1 LRWQNPPN
9 GGGGNYKVSS
19 TGSTRAHRKAGFTLV
34 EVIVVIVI
42 IAILAAI
49 GVPALTGYID
59 KAQDKKYIA
68 MARNYYVA
76 AKTVLTEAYSDDE
89 FTTEQ
94 AQSYFKTGTKYPPNN
109 TSNTDRT
116 VSFDILSNYTTGS
129 SETFNRRA
137 FALVGEEAAYPNT
150 TPGYR
155 YINFVFPEGT
165 SVLNSDA
172 FYFFYA
178 PDGVGSGKPLVAVT
192 CNLAH
197 VDIAK
202 NGTKYPSNNV
212 FSGAY
217 DPDAG
222 YEVYYMIRQ

>member
-1 LRWQNPPN
+1 M
-9 GGGGNYKVSS
+9 
-19 TGSTRAHRKAGFTLV
+19 
-34 EVIVVIVI
+34 
-42 IAILAAI
+42 
-49 GVPALTGYID
+49 PALTGYID

-68 MARNYYVA
+68 IARNYYVA

-94 AQSYFKTGTKYPPNN
+94 AQSYFKTGVKH
-109 TSNTDRT
+109 SDTDRT
-116 VSFDILSNYTTGS
+116 VSFDVLSNYTTGS

-137 FALVGEEAAYPNT
+137 FALVGEEAAYPST

-172 FYFFYA
+172 FCFYYA
-178 PDGVGSGKPLVAVT
+178 LDGASSGKPLVAVT
-192 CNLAH
+192 YNLAH

-217 DPDAG
+217 APNAG
-222 YEVYYMIRQ
+222 YEVYYMIRE